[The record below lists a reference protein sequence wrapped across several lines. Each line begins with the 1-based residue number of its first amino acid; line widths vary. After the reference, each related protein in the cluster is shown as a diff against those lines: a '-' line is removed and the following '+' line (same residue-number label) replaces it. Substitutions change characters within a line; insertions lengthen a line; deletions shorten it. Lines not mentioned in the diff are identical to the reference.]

1 MLATTSLMLSRSKN
15 EKQER
20 VHRKFLALCK
30 AGSPYLPAA
39 KVALEEVLKMTEG

>member
-20 VHRKFLALCK
+20 VRTTFLERFK
-30 AGSPYLPAA
+30 AGIPYLMAVKAA
-39 KVALEEVLKMTEG
+39 LEVLKMTEG